1 MLNEKKSGRD
11 LGRELK
17 KKKKNTG
24 GIFLLEEQKENFEA
38 AVTK

>member
-11 LGRELK
+11 LRREI
-17 KKKKNTG
+17 KKKNTG
-24 GIFLLEEQKENFEA
+24 GIFLLEEQKENFVA

>member
-11 LGRELK
+11 LGQEI
-17 KKKKNTG
+17 KKKNTG

>member
-11 LGRELK
+11 LEREI
-17 KKKKNTG
+17 KKKNTG

>member
-11 LGRELK
+11 LGREI

-24 GIFLLEEQKENFEA
+24 GIFLLEEQKENFVA